1 MTIDPAR
8 IPPEVVAVSRELKQA
23 GHEAY
28 LVGGA
33 VRDLLRG
40 RVPPDWD
47 LATSARPEEVLA
59 LFPGSLP
66 TGLKY
71 GTVTVL
77 RGGLRIEVTT
87 FRGEEAYTDG
97 RHPDRV
103 VFGVSLEED
112 LARRDFTVNAM
123 AYDPL
128 GHRLIDPYGGRRDLA
143 RKIIRTVG
151 DPACR
156 FQEDALRMLRLYRFV
171 ATLEMRPDP
180 KAEKA
185 VLPAL
190 LERVSRER
198 IRDELEKLLLAPR
211 PLPALWGLAR
221 SGLLTVIAPEFEP
234 MDRALL
240 RHSFTATQEIAAV
253 LHLRLAALL
262 HDLGK
267 PATRRVVGG
276 KLHFYGHEELGAEM
290 ARGLL
295 SRLRFAGETVARV
308 TLLIRLHMF
317 QLPFPPSEAALRR
330 LLQKAG
336 GPENLR
342 DLLELRR
349 ADILATGRFSWPDAL
364 RWREVTARVE
374 DFLATR
380 PAFSLRDLAVDGHD
394 VMRLLGIGPGP
405 AVGAVLR
412 ELLAAV
418 IENPALNNRA
428 DLERLIREKAP
439 PRPEKI

>member
-1 MTIDPAR
+1 MPINPLP
-8 IPPEVVAVSRELKQA
+8 IPPEVVAICRELHAA
-23 GHEAY
+23 GFSAY

-40 RVPPDWD
+40 RPPLDWD
-47 LATSARPEEVLA
+47 VATSARPEEVLA

-77 RGGLRIEVTT
+77 RGGVRVEVTT
-87 FRGEEAYTDG
+87 FRAEEAYTDG

-103 VFGVSLEED
+103 VFGVSLAED

-128 GHRLIDPYGGRRDLA
+128 AGRLIDPYGGRRDLA
-143 RKIIRTVG
+143 RKIVRPVG
-151 DPACR
+151 DPSRR

-185 VLPAL
+185 IVPSL
-190 LERVSRER
+190 LGRISPER
-198 IRDELEKLLLAPR
+198 IRDELSKLLLAPR
-211 PLPALWGLAR
+211 PLAALWGLAR
-221 SGLLTVIAPEFEP
+221 SGLLVVIAPEFAP

-240 RHSFTATQEIAAV
+240 RHSFTAVQEIAAV

-267 PATRRVVGG
+267 PATRKLIEG
-276 KLHFYGHEELGAEM
+276 KVHFYGHDEIGAEL
-290 ARGLL
+290 ARDLL
-295 SRLRFAGETVARV
+295 TRLRFAGETVELV
-308 TLLIRLHMF
+308 TRLVRLHMF
-317 QLPFPPSEAALRR
+317 QLSIPPSGPALRR

-336 GPENLR
+336 GPERLR

-349 ADILATGRFSWPDAL
+349 ADILATGRISWP
-364 RWREVTARVE
+364 TAVQWQKLIAQVE
-374 DFLATR
+374 EFLATR
-380 PAFSLRDLAVDGHD
+380 PAFSLRDLALDGHD
-394 VMRLLGIGPGP
+394 VMRILGIGPGP
-405 AVGAVLR
+405 AVGAALRALLEKVL
-412 ELLAAV
+412 
-418 IENPALNNRA
+418 ENPELNNRE
-428 DLERLIREKAP
+428 DLERLLREGP
-439 PRPEKI
+439 LTS